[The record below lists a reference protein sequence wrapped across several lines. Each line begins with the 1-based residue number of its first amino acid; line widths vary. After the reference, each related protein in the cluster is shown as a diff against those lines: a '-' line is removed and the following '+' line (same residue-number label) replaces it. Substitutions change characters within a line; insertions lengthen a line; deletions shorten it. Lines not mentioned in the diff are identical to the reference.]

1 MTINEYLPM
10 VMASKFTYYNLDSKS
25 VNDYK
30 KLYAYLKKHRDK
42 TILPHMIDFEIMNIK
57 TNFNTD
63 YLVKYKIMQLI
74 SRNII

>member
-10 VMASKFTYYNLDSKS
+10 VMASKFTYYNLDNKS

-57 TNFNTD
+57 ANFNTE
-63 YLVKYKIMQLI
+63 YLGKYKIMQLI
-74 SRNII
+74 SRTII